1 MKVLSMDT
9 TTKSA
14 TVAVTEDGVLLGEFT
29 LNSDK
34 PHSQKIMPLAEDL
47 LKELGL
53 TPDDIDL
60 YACANGP
67 GSFTGLRIG
76 TAAIQGF
83 SQATGKPSVGVSTLE
98 AMCETLRKMMNDC
111 ICPLIDAKREQVYYS
126 LYKGESEMI
135 APSMENIDTV
145 LAQIACLN
153 KKTIFVGDG
162 AEIFRDKILSASKDF
177 LVCPTEL
184 NVNNAVGVAL
194 LAQKKFEKKEVLQK
208 PFPEYLIKSYAD
220 DLK

>member
-1 MKVLSMDT
+1 MKVLAMDT

-14 TVAVTEDGVLLGEFT
+14 TVAVTEDNILLGEFT

-47 LKELGL
+47 LKELGI
-53 TPDDIDL
+53 DVNHIDL
-60 YACANGP
+60 FACASGP

-98 AMCETLRKMMNDC
+98 AMAYTMGEFLDC
-111 ICPLIDAKREQVYYS
+111 NICPLIDAKRDQVYYA
-126 LYKGESEMI
+126 LYKSGTEMI
-135 APSMENIDTV
+135 APSMESIDTV

-153 KKTIFVGDG
+153 KKTVFIGDG
-162 AEIFRDKILSASKDF
+162 AEIFKDKITATSEQFS
-177 LVCPTEL
+177 VCPAQL

-194 LAQKKFEKKEVLQK
+194 LAQKKYEQKTALK